1 MVDEKYEGFR
11 EALET
16 FDPVNRKRFTNIATK
31 EPAAV
36 EKHLAKHLEKY
47 PGRAGIFAYN
57 DRRALQLLGIL
68 QKMGIEIPGRAA
80 LVGFDNTYMC
90 EYLYPSLSSVSQPNE
105 AMAAKAVELLLHRIE
120 QPKEELPAKAHP
132 MHARLI
138 PRSSSV
144 TAL

>member
-1 MVDEKYEGFR
+1 MEAIEKL
-11 EALET
+11 A
-16 FDPVNRKRFTNIATK
+16 PANRKLFSKIVTK
-31 EPAAV
+31 EPAAIK
-36 EKHLAKHLEKY
+36 KHLAKHLEQY

-57 DRRALQLLGIL
+57 DRRALQILGIL
-68 QKMGIEIPGRAA
+68 QRMGIEVPGRAA

-90 EYLYPSLSSVSQPNE
+90 EYLYPRLSSVSQPNE

-120 QPKEELPAKAHP
+120 QPEELQGEAHP

-144 TAL
+144 IAL